1 MRRLRSLINV
11 SAVVTLITIGIGDAA
26 AQQPP
31 KSRNELLS
39 AARRIMEAARFATFV
54 TVDESGQPQS
64 RLVDP
69 FAPDSAMVVWI
80 GTNPRTRKVA
90 QLQKNARVAL
100 TYFDRQAMAYVTI
113 LGRAQLVND
122 AKEKQSRFKP
132 EWSAFY
138 PERDRDYTLIKVV
151 PERLELISER
161 DGVGFTDAAS
171 WRPPVVDFRP

>member
-1 MRRLRSLINV
+1 MRSLRSLINV
-11 SAVVTLITIGIGDAA
+11 SAVVTLIAIGNGDAA

-31 KSRNELLS
+31 KSRAELLT
-39 AARRIMEAARFATFV
+39 AARRIIEAARYATFV

-69 FAPDSAMVVWI
+69 FAPDSAMVIWI

-90 QLQKNARVAL
+90 QVQKNARVAL
-100 TYFDRQAMAYVTI
+100 TYFDSQAMAYVTI

-122 AKEKQSRFKP
+122 ANEKQSRFKP

-138 PERDRDYTLIKVV
+138 PDRERDYALIKVV

-161 DGVGFTDAAS
+161 DRIGFSDIAS
-171 WRPPVVDFRP
+171 WRPPAVQFKP